1 MTSRRECDLINQSK
15 KYKKPPMEDPQLS
28 QLWSLLKQSDRQIL
42 SDAYSF
48 IPNILPCDVC
58 LYVITTVSSLQGR
71 QKCVIPREQEA
82 LYRSQMDCL
91 PKKLKAPKLGK
102 SGSKLSCTCLNCS
115 LQFVISTRW
124 YRHCFQS
131 SLKDNARYYMQYAN
145 FMSIHGFHRNYLISK
160 RMINDKDMF
169 IQLFCYLGQLLID
182 SKSNDSLRMFIVQD
196 LRCLLY
202 KLLTT
207 TKYLKKDKHCRW
219 IVKYCKSVLDEL
231 LHNCCQT
238 ILNIPLNV
246 LMSRYREGRVTD
258 MVLCGISICVD
269 LIMNRI
275 KKYNISVYYTFIHT
289 HCCGHISA
297 FETHPY
303 HGHDPYVYAMVNN
316 HHEEI
321 HKGDMRCGNVKC
333 DNKYLMY
340 KYGNRASE
348 VYDVRLH
355 EGYFQTGWKEWKPL
369 KPIRKWYICSGCKLI
384 YYCSRKCQK
393 MSWNRQNHKFHCLE
407 LHRSI

>member
-1 MTSRRECDLINQSK
+1 MEKSI
-15 KYKKPPMEDPQLS
+15 MEDPLLS
-28 QLWSLLKQSDRQIL
+28 QLWSLLKQSD
-42 SDAYSF
+42 AYNF

-58 LYVITTVSSLQGR
+58 LYIITAVNSLQGR

-82 LYRSQMDCL
+82 LYHSQLDCL
-91 PKKLKAPKLGK
+91 PTKLKAPKWAPAEY
-102 SGSKLSCTCLNCS
+102 GSKLSCACSNCS
-115 LQFVISTRW
+115 LQFLISTDW

-145 FMSIHGFHRNYLISK
+145 FMTIHGFHRNYLISK
-160 RMINDKDMF
+160 RIINDRDMF
-169 IQLFCYLGQLLID
+169 IRLFCYLGQLLIEC
-182 SKSNDSLRMFIVQD
+182 KSNDSLRMFFVEDIG
-196 LRCLLY
+196 RCLLY

-207 TKYLKKDKHCRW
+207 TKYLEKDKHCRW
-219 IVKYCKSVLDEL
+219 IVRYCASVLHEL

-238 ILNIPLNV
+238 MLNIPLNV
-246 LMSRYREGRVTD
+246 LVDRYREGRVTD
-258 MVLCGISICVD
+258 TVLCGISTCVD
-269 LIMNRI
+269 LIMSRF
-275 KKYNISVYYTFIHT
+275 KKYNIQMYYALIHT

-297 FETHPY
+297 FEIHPY
-303 HGHDPYVYAMVNN
+303 HGHPPYIYTMVTH

-321 HKGDMRCGNVKC
+321 HKGHMRCGNVKC
-333 DNKYLMY
+333 NNKYLMY
-340 KYGNRASE
+340 KYGDRASE

-355 EGYFQTGWKEWKPL
+355 EGYFQNGWKKWKPL